1 MIFWINCC
9 NIAILLWLDPVRRK
23 ACLLSYEKHKYG
35 CQRSLW
41 RWQVHVGHHNYEV
54 LWQLLCL
61 TQFTW
66 HNNINNLV
74 SLIIKT
80 KLRLSEWSWAL
91 PLPASPLAHGMA
103 ARRDADDMMV
113 RRGGHDSRDGH
124 EHTAPRRPSI
134 CFGLG
139 RGRRAMWSS
148 RTISWAAGCAWD
160 FPYSACVCQERS
172 RHHNGLI
179 NGFCCRPC
187 LFL

>member
-91 PLPASPLAHGMA
+91 PLPALPLAHGMA
-103 ARRDADDMMV
+103 ARRDADDVMA
-113 RRGGHDSRDGH
+113 RRPARGSRQ
-124 EHTAPRRPSI
+124 PRRS
-134 CFGLG
+134 
-139 RGRRAMWSS
+139 RAHGAAPPRHLFRVGAWASCHVVEPDHFVG
-148 RTISWAAGCAWD
+148 SWVCLR
-160 FPYSACVCQERS
+160 FSVLCLCVPRKIQTS
-172 RHHNGLI
+172 
-179 NGFCCRPC
+179 
-187 LFL
+187 